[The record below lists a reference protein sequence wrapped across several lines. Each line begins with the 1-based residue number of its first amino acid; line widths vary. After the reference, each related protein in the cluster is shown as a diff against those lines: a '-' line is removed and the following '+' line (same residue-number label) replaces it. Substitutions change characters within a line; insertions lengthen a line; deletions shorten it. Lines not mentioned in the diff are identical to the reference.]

1 MIELVF
7 LTGARAGEV
16 VPVSKTLIG
25 GRSPECSL
33 EVPDPNASRQHAR
46 FMWDGAELTV
56 ADNGSSNGTYV
67 NDQRLTAPIKVNHGD
82 IVRLGETRLRVQSR
96 NRHDTQSSSIFSFK
110 EAEADL
116 SQSIVLSVSEIR
128 NQALSVEALT
138 IRLNAII
145 QVSKALANITQLD
158 KVFGGIL
165 ERMFDVFPQADRGFL
180 MLGTEAGKLEP
191 KAMRQRDKGVTE
203 NLSVSNTICRKALE
217 SKSAFLF
224 NSQNAGDFDQGMS
237 IVSLRIRSAMTIP
250 LMVND
255 EILGLLQIDTPDSK
269 RAFTLED
276 LQLAVAVCHQAAI
289 ALHNAQLLQR
299 VEAETTMR
307 NNLKRFLP
315 GPLAEQLVSGKLE
328 FELGGKNYPGTIMF
342 SDIIGFTTMSE
353 TLAPEQVVAL
363 MNRYFDR
370 MVPCIEQNGG
380 SIDKFMG
387 DAIMAVWGIP
397 FDKDELAARHA
408 IEAALAMQCGLAG
421 FNSVLAKDNGPH
433 LGMGIGLNTGTVVA
447 GNIGSSNRT
456 EYTVLGDSVNTA
468 QRIESAAGQTQVLI
482 SAATWA
488 ALRGN
493 SYGLAMPPLKV
504 KNKAEPLTVYSVR
517 GLKILDDEVSL
528 HLPVT
533 SAGNQAYLIRRL
545 GDRTFI
551 VLHKSDHDI
560 CSAPLVT
567 AVAEWP
573 GVELGVPEMIALL
586 PTQTADGTYLRSH
599 IRLKDESLHGLLGD
613 SPLTCD
619 RDWDV
624 MQRSHSSK

>member
-16 VPVSKTLIG
+16 VPVNKNLIG
-25 GRSPECSL
+25 GRSPDCSL

-67 NDQRLTAPIKVNHGD
+67 NDQRLTAAMKVNHGD
-82 IVRLGETRLRVQSR
+82 VVRLGETRIRVQSR
-96 NRHDTQSSSIFSFK
+96 NRQDQQSSSIFSFK

-128 NQALSVEALT
+128 NQTLSVEALT
-138 IRLNAII
+138 VRLNAII
-145 QVSKALANITQLD
+145 QVSKALANITQLE

-191 KAMRQRDKGVTE
+191 KAMRQRGKAETE

-250 LMVND
+250 LMVNE

-299 VEAETTMR
+299 VDAEATMR

-315 GPLAEQLVSGKLE
+315 GPLAEQVASGKLNMD
-328 FELGGKNYPGTIMF
+328 LGGKNYPGTILF
-342 SDIIGFTTMSE
+342 SDIIGFTSMSE
-353 TLAPEQVVAL
+353 TLAADAVVAL

-380 SIDKFMG
+380 SVDKFMG

-397 FDKDELAARHA
+397 FDKDGQAATHA
-408 IEAALAMQCGLAG
+408 IESALAMQCGLAG
-421 FNSVLAKDNGPH
+421 LNSIQSKDGSP
-433 LGMGIGLNTGTVVA
+433 LLRMGIGINTGTVVA
-447 GNIGSSNRT
+447 GNIGFSNRM
-456 EYTVLGDSVNTA
+456 EYTVLGDNVNTA
-468 QRIESAAGQTQVLI
+468 QRLESNAGQTQILV
-482 SAATWA
+482 SAATWEALA
-488 ALRGN
+488 ANG
-493 SYGLAMPPLKV
+493 YGLAMPPLRV
-504 KNKAEPLTVYSVR
+504 KNKAEPLKVYSVR
-517 GLKILDDEVSL
+517 GLKILNDEVML
-528 HLPVT
+528 HLPVMSS
-533 SAGNQAYLIRRL
+533 SAPAYLIRRL

-551 VLHKSDHDI
+551 LLHSPDCDI
-560 CSAPLVT
+560 CIAPLVT
-567 AVAEWP
+567 EVAEWP
-573 GVELGVPEMIALL
+573 GIELGVPEIIALL
-586 PTQTADGTYLRSH
+586 PTQQADGHLLRSH
-599 IRLKDESLHGLLGD
+599 IRLKDESLHGLLGTAALD
-613 SPLTCD
+613 CD
-619 RDWDV
+619 RDWDA
-624 MQRSHSSK
+624 MQRSQTP